1 MLESSVRRVVFPGV
15 LGSNVSPGQCIPRT
29 ARARLLPGVRFCTM
43 RILRH
48 SSYIASR
55 KRRAKLMALTGF
67 VALTGTLFLAL
78 LPNFL
83 LPSYIAMLGGFVVF
97 NLGMQQIGKWTRNP
111 RNDQILDHQLKSLPD
126 RYSLIHYAPVGKQR
140 VEHILVHPGGLLV
153 ITAKEIDG
161 QIDVKANRWR
171 RRSSGLRRFFTFSG
185 PQLGNPGVETDAAI
199 GALETFLAEEQ
210 LEVDVEGCVVFLH
223 PQTELKVEEPEFPIL
238 HGDELPEFV
247 ADLPADPSFTTRER
261 ERVIELLGGGEVPE
275 AKAAPVRRRPV
286 KRRAA

>member
-1 MLESSVRRVVFPGV
+1 
-15 LGSNVSPGQCIPRT
+15 
-29 ARARLLPGVRFCTM
+29 M

-55 KRRAKLMALTGF
+55 KRRAKLMALAGF
-67 VALTGTLFLAL
+67 LALTGTLFLAL

-83 LPSYIAMLGGFVVF
+83 LPSYIAMLAGFVVF

-111 RNDQILDHQLKSLPD
+111 RNDQILDFQLKSLQD
-126 RYSLIHYAPVGKQR
+126 RYSLVHYAPIGKER
-140 VEHILVHPGGLLV
+140 VEHVLVHPGGLLV

-161 QIDVKANRWR
+161 QIEVKANRWK

-185 PQLGNPGVETDAAI
+185 PQLGNPSLETDRAV
-199 GALETFLAEEQ
+199 GAVETFLAEEQ

-223 PQTELKVEEPEFPIL
+223 PQTELEVEQPEFPIL
-238 HGDELPEFV
+238 HADELPEFV
-247 ADLPADPSFTTRER
+247 SHLPADPTFTARER
-261 ERVIELLGGGEVPE
+261 DRIIDLIGGGELPDSQR
-275 AKAAPVRRRPV
+275 APVRRRPV

>member
-1 MLESSVRRVVFPGV
+1 
-15 LGSNVSPGQCIPRT
+15 
-29 ARARLLPGVRFCTM
+29 M

-48 SSYIASR
+48 SSYIEAR
-55 KRRAKLMALTGF
+55 KRRAKLMALAGF

-83 LPSYIAMLGGFVVF
+83 LPSYIAMLGGFVLF

-111 RNDQILDHQLKSLPD
+111 RNDQILDHQMKSLPD

-140 VEHILVHPGGLLV
+140 VEHIVVHPGGLLV

-185 PQLGNPGVETDAAI
+185 PQLGNPGVETDVAV
-199 GALETFLAEEQ
+199 GALEQFLAEEQ

-223 PQTELKVEEPEFPIL
+223 PQTELHVEQPEFPIL
-238 HGDELPEFV
+238 HADELPEFISN
-247 ADLPADPSFTTRER
+247 LPADPTFTTQER
-261 ERVIELLGGGEVPE
+261 ERVIELLGGGEISE

-286 KRRAA
+286 RRRAA